1 MRVLLKSVYHLT
13 CLNIVYLNVDTTLIL
28 EEMKRKNVNVIFNR
42 RLIDI
47 EIKLFL
53 SYVVNKSE

>member
-1 MRVLLKSVYHLT
+1 M
-13 CLNIVYLNVDTTLIL
+13 LIL
-28 EEMKRKNVNVIFNR
+28 EEMKKKNVNVIFNR

>member
-13 CLNIVYLNVDTTLIL
+13 CLNTVYLNVDTMLIL
-28 EEMKRKNVNVIFNR
+28 EEMKKKNVNVIFNR

-53 SYVVNKSE
+53 SYIVNKSE

>member
-13 CLNIVYLNVDTTLIL
+13 CLNTVYLNVDTMLIL
-28 EEMKRKNVNVIFNR
+28 EEMKKKNVNVIFNR